1 MFFIFLF
8 ISIILLALS
17 IILKI
22 FKIGEYFGITRSR
35 QDYLIVL
42 YVIFFCYFDNHN
54 NAKIGFQTTV

>member
-8 ISIILLALS
+8 ISIILLTLS

-22 FKIGEYFGITRSR
+22 FKIGEYFGRSR

-42 YVIFFCYFDNHN
+42 YVILFFVTLTIIITL
-54 NAKIGFQTTV
+54 K